1 MSQPLARLEP
11 ESPAPAMVATP
22 ARRGVLAFVRREEA
36 MLLWLL
42 LLGIALCVSSGTGF
56 TPGPVIAG
64 YFAFFTP
71 YLLYCFALTR
81 VVALA
86 RGRWRMAGGA
96 GRLGGRLAAWLGRPS
111 EGAGPA
117 LSEGA
122 GPAPADGAGLLAA
135 DLELVRGIVLLLVSL
150 TVYTNIKARIPF
162 INRAVG
168 DGAFLA
174 LDRLL
179 LPDGLIPWIE
189 RTTAASARL
198 ADLLTSVYFH
208 DYLWMVVLVA
218 LFWVRGDRARLRWTF
233 VSVCFVYLLG
243 ILMTAAYPSYGPFFF
258 ERERFAWLAET
269 PVGLAQRGLAG
280 TLVASTRTVA
290 EGGALVAQPF
300 SGVAAFPSLHVAHMV
315 ILMVIAWRP
324 WRLFAL
330 FVGVIALLTTIAT
343 VAFGWHYLVDAVG
356 GAALAAVVTLALEP
370 FAFDRARPWRRARRE
385 RAG

>member
-1 MSQPLARLEP
+1 MSQPMTRSEP
-11 ESPAPAMVATP
+11 ESPAPAMAAAP
-22 ARRGVLAFVRREEA
+22 APRGLLALVRREEVL
-36 MLLWLL
+36 LLWLL
-42 LLGIALCVSSGTGF
+42 LLGIALCFSSGTGF
-56 TPGPVIAG
+56 TPGPVLAG

-71 YLLYCFALTR
+71 YLIYCFALTR

-86 RGRWRMAGGA
+86 RERWQMTGGA
-96 GRLGGRLAAWLGRPS
+96 GGLGQRLSAWLGGS
-111 EGAGPA
+111 
-117 LSEGA
+117 S
-122 GPAPADGAGLLAA
+122 DMLAA
-135 DLELVRGIVLLLVSL
+135 DLELMRGVVLLLVSL
-150 TVYTNIKARIPF
+150 TVYTNIKVRIPF

-168 DGAFLA
+168 DDAFLV

-198 ADLLTSVYFH
+198 ADLLTHVYFH

-218 LFWVRGDRARLRWTF
+218 LLWVRGDRARLRWTF
-233 VSVCFVYLLG
+233 VSVCFVYVLG
-243 ILMTAAYPSYGPFFF
+243 ILTTAAYPSYGPFFF

-269 PVGLAQRGLAG
+269 PVGMAQRGLAG
-280 TLVASTRTVA
+280 SLVASTRTVA

-356 GAALAAVVTLALEP
+356 GAVLAAAVTLALEP
-370 FAFDRARPWRRARRE
+370 FAFDRARPRRRARRE
-385 RAG
+385 RAR